1 MAELFI
7 DGDKI
12 VLSLS
17 NVEKLESFHKEV
29 DAYLTS
35 ITSVE
40 VIEDASLELPNI
52 KAHAFTRSGHLT
64 VGAFE
69 SGGLKTFAV
78 VHHDQP
84 KGLRI
89 HLVGEQF
96 DQWIVGCVDPES
108 VLVSLKSD
116 SAGSYQ

>member
-12 VLSLS
+12 VLSMS
-17 NVEKLESFHKEV
+17 NVEKLEAFHKEV
-29 DAYLTS
+29 DAYVTS

-40 VIEDASLELPNI
+40 VIEDASVELPNI
-52 KAHAFTRSGHLT
+52 KAHALAKSGHLA

-69 SGGLKTFAV
+69 SQGVKTFAV

-89 HLVGEQF
+89 HLVGEEF
-96 DQWIVGCVDPES
+96 DQWIVGCGDPES
-108 VLVSLKSD
+108 VLMSLKRD
-116 SAGSYQ
+116 STGSYK